1 MTMRLAACTL
11 LATAMTFAAHA
22 ASAETV
28 MTWRVAGEARQAIV
42 YEPSASS
49 PTGSSPLVLS
59 FHGRGD
65 DMENFQYT
73 RMHEAWPQAIVVY
86 FQGLPN
92 GEGYRGWQVEKG
104 QQDDRDLKLVDAA
117 LASLR
122 EKFKVD
128 DARIY
133 ATGFSNGA
141 SFTYLLWAERAGV
154 FAAYAPVAGRIRP
167 SVRLTQPRPMVHV
180 AGRRDP
186 QVRFTD
192 QLQAIDAALRVDNVA
207 GKSASCGSECTIYGG
222 DTAAPVVTWI
232 HQGGHTYPNGT
243 SERIAM
249 FFREHPRPGG
259 K

>member
-1 MTMRLAACTL
+1 MTMRWVSCVM
-11 LATAMTFAAHA
+11 LATAMTFAAGVV
-22 ASAETV
+22 SAETV
-28 MTWRVAGEARQAIV
+28 MTWRVAGETRQAIV

-49 PTGSSPLVLS
+49 PAGRSPLVFS

-92 GEGYRGWQVEKG
+92 GEGHRGWQVEKG

-133 ATGFSNGA
+133 STGFSNGA
-141 SFTYLLWAERAGV
+141 SFTYLLWAERPRV
-154 FAAYAPVAGRIRP
+154 FAAYAPVAGRLRP
-167 SVRLTQPRPMVHV
+167 SVQLKQPKPLLHV

-186 QVRFTD
+186 QVRFAD
-192 QLQAIDAALRVDNVA
+192 QVQAIDAALRADGVA
-207 GKSASCGSECTIYGG
+207 DKSASCGNECTIYGG
-222 DTAAPVVTWI
+222 DTATPVVTWI
-232 HQGGHTYPNGT
+232 HPGGHTYPNGT

-249 FFREHPRPGG
+249 FFREHPRPNR
-259 K
+259 